1 MIYRIRKIEIY
12 SNWQDINISGQ
23 RKQQC
28 STYQMTIDYVSF
40 TIKLTNQ
47 TVSSL
52 MGDGINEFS
61 LICREQKRGSNSRSN
76 LIIDCNELTLEVLQY
91 RGVK

>member
-61 LICREQKRGSNSRSN
+61 LICREQKRGEQFK
-76 LIIDCNELTLEVLQY
+76 I
-91 RGVK
+91 

>member
-1 MIYRIRKIEIY
+1 MLCRIRKIEIY
-12 SNWQDINISGQ
+12 NNWQDINISGQ

-28 STYQMTIDYVSF
+28 STYQITIDYVSF

-52 MGDGINEFS
+52 MGNGINEFN
-61 LICREQKRGSNSRSN
+61 LICHDQKRWEQFK
-76 LIIDCNELTLEVLQY
+76 I
-91 RGVK
+91 